1 MEFKLCYVD
10 RNCISMSGV
19 VAVFFTDQT
28 LDKQG
33 GDDWNDVPYEHN
45 AGAPYVHHGEN
56 VKVVETDYKF
66 ETPDHGYLNSR
77 YSVDMLN
84 RGAHPWLSDHA
95 TQTYIQAGCTYEQ
108 FVSIIEQLPGAN
120 ITAEYK
126 Y

>member
-1 MEFKLCYVD
+1 MGGLLS
-10 RNCISMSGV
+10 IH
-19 VAVFFTDQT
+19 FTSKP
-28 LDKQG
+28 LDIQD

-45 AGAPYVHHGEN
+45 AGSPYSRGGDKI
-56 VKVVETDYKF
+56 KVVEIDYEM

-95 TQTYIQAGCTYEQ
+95 AQTYIQAGCTYGQ
-108 FVSIIEQLPGAN
+108 FVNIIEQLPGAN
-120 ITAEYK
+120 ITIEYE